1 MQKRIIKKVREVETQ
16 MKNKIWKIGKI
27 DNYDNFIENLRK
39 KTNTKAKKIDFNKNI
54 LDKNNLTFFLL

>member
-1 MQKRIIKKVREVETQ
+1 MQKRIIEKVREVETQ